1 MTWLRG
7 RLPRGLGHVVLP
19 VGDEPAAVRRR
30 RRAVVMT
37 TFGLGSVLLGRSLA
51 TPPGSRRFYAETAA
65 LAAVWGA
72 GAVASGPLHRGWI
85 EGHDAVLRRPVA
97 VPVATGAGAFA
108 VFYGAALVARQV
120 PFLDRAVARVLV
132 FADEG
137 DDGLV
142 LATAMAN
149 GVGEELF
156 FRGALHA
163 ASGDH
168 PVVVSTAAYTLATA
182 TTRNPALIVAA
193 GSMGTL
199 WSLQRRATGGLQAPL
214 LTHLTWSALMVRFLP
229 PLFRHHHHPG
239 EPS

>member
-1 MTWLRG
+1 MTGFRG
-7 RLPRGLGHVVLP
+7 RLPRGLGHVATAA
-19 VGDEPAAVRRR
+19 GDEPYAVRRR
-30 RRAVVMT
+30 RRAVVGAT
-37 TFGLGSVLLGRSLA
+37 LVAGSALLGRSLA

-85 EGHDAVLRRPVA
+85 EGQDAVLRRPVA
-97 VPVATGAGAFA
+97 VPVATGAGTFA
-108 VFYGAALVARQV
+108 LFYGAALVARRV

-137 DDGLV
+137 NDSLV
-142 LATAMAN
+142 LATAVAN

-168 PVVVSTAAYTLATA
+168 PVALSTAAYTLATA
-182 TTRNPALIVAA
+182 TTRNPALVLAA
-193 GSMGTL
+193 GTMGTL

-229 PLFRHHHHPG
+229 PLFHHHRTG
-239 EPS
+239 GPS

>member
-1 MTWLRG
+1 MSRIRG

-19 VGDEPAAVRRR
+19 LGDEPAAVRRR
-30 RRAVVMT
+30 RRAVVGAT
-37 TFGLGSVLLGRSLA
+37 LGVGSALLARSLA

-72 GAVASGPLHRGWI
+72 GALASGPLHRGWI
-85 EGHDAVLRRPVA
+85 EGQDAVLRRPVL

-108 VFYGAALVARQV
+108 VFYGAALVAREV

-137 DDGLV
+137 NDGLV

-163 ASGDH
+163 ASGPR
-168 PVVVSTAAYTLATA
+168 PVAVSTAAYTLTTA
-182 TTRNPALIVAA
+182 TTRNPALVLAA
-193 GSMGTL
+193 AAMGTL
-199 WSLQRRATGGLQAPL
+199 WSLQRRATGGLQAPV
-214 LTHLTWSALMVRFLP
+214 LTHVTWSALMVRFLP
-229 PLFRHHHHPG
+229 PLFRHHSTG
-239 EPS
+239 GMS